1 MHHQNK
7 DLTNLLLKRKFFKLD
22 LNEVDFDEK
31 YIEKLLCIFILAGC
45 SAIDINVQNQ
55 DINFLKNSINL
66 ALNNVNNLKE
76 PMVWK
81 PFIIS
86 SFYKQYLESKNLDL
100 KKVIS
105 QAIID
110 GTTIIEFHLS
120 EFTTQEA
127 IKVLSRIQD
136 FPAEIIL
143 SISISRKNH
152 SNASIIEIIKYAKNI
167 VGKNLIIE
175 VESFSSSIKN
185 NQFNETL
192 QTLSTVD
199 IINKQLKNKE
209 IKYSKLPIIVAGSTN
224 NQTSNLAYE
233 CGVKY
238 NGITF
243 GKYAISVLSK
253 SIFCNIQ
260 SRNDEL
266 LLEINHIKNFIE
278 KSFSI

>member
-1 MHHQNK
+1 MRHQNK
-7 DLTNLLLKRKFFKLD
+7 DLTNLLFKRKFFKLD
-22 LNEVDFDEK
+22 LNEVDFNEN

-55 DINFLKNSINL
+55 DIKFLKNSINL

-76 PMVWK
+76 PLVWK

-209 IKYSKLPIIVAGSTN
+209 IKYNKLPIIVGGSTN

-233 CGVKY
+233 CGIKY

-253 SIFCNIQ
+253 SIFSNVQ

>member
-1 MHHQNK
+1 MSERKKLIFSLLEKRNFIKIDLSNFK
-7 DLTNLLLKRKFFKLD
+7 DDTKLIQKLT
-22 LNEVDFDEK
+22 
-31 YIEKLLCIFILAGC
+31 YIYTLCEC

-55 DINFLKNSINL
+55 DIKFLKNSINL

-76 PMVWK
+76 PLVWE

-209 IKYSKLPIIVAGSTN
+209 IKYNKLPIIVGGSTN

-233 CGVKY
+233 CGIKY

-253 SIFCNIQ
+253 SIFSNVQ

>member
-7 DLTNLLLKRKFFKLD
+7 DLTNLLFKRKFFKLD

-66 ALNNVNNLKE
+66 ALNNDNNLKE
-76 PMVWK
+76 PLVWK

-120 EFTTQEA
+120 EFSTQEA

-253 SIFCNIQ
+253 SIFSNIQ